1 MADWLINW
9 TLWYWLILGFILL
22 IGEVL
27 TPGDIFAMVGVS
39 VFGDGICAISF
50 SKAFLLPHL
59 LFFTRY

>member
-9 TLWYWLILGFILL
+9 TLWHWLILGFILL

-27 TPGDIFAMVGVS
+27 TPGIFLLWWGLAALVTALYN
-39 VFGDGICAISF
+39 FF
-50 SKAFLLPHL
+50 FQAFPLPHL